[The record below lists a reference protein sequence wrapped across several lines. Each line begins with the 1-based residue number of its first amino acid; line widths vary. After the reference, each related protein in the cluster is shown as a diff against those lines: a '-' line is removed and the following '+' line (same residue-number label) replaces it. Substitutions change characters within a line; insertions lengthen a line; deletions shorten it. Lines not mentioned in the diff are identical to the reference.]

1 MIKIS
6 FILVICL
13 ILLKIYDICRSI
25 AIGRRTF
32 RDVCRLHLTPKMRP
46 DRAIGMLRT

>member
-6 FILVICL
+6 FILVIYL
-13 ILLKIYDICRSI
+13 ILLKIYDIYRSI
-25 AIGRRTF
+25 VIRRRTF
-32 RDVCRLHLTPKMRP
+32 RDVCRLHLTPGLRP